1 MVFTTLLG
9 YFLLLIFFYMERRL
23 RRGEEARSLEEGEFD
38 RRTTRYLGYAYFI
51 SILALLSAWVFNA
64 LQIGGLPLWV
74 GWVGVLL
81 AVGGLFMRTWATR
94 ALGTSYTRTL
104 RVAQGQ
110 VIVQE
115 GPYRFIR
122 HPGYLGMIL
131 MWIGTAAATGN
142 WIVTL
147 VVFIVVVA
155 AYHNR
160 IHNEE
165 EMLLSKLPGYNE
177 YRAHTWR
184 LIPPI
189 Y

>member
-1 MVFTTLLG
+1 MLFTTLLG
-9 YFLLLIFFYMERRL
+9 YFLLLIFFYMELRR
-23 RRGEEARSLEEGEFD
+23 RRGEQAKSVVDGEFD
-38 RRTTRYLGYAYFI
+38 RRTTRYIGYAYFV
-51 SILALLSAWVFNA
+51 SILALLVAWFLNA
-64 LQIGGLPLWV
+64 LGLGLLPIWV
-74 GWVGVLL
+74 AWVGVVL
-81 AVGGLFMRTWATR
+81 ALCGLFVRTWATR

-110 VIVQE
+110 HIVQS

-131 MWIGTAAATGN
+131 MWIGASASTGN
-142 WIVTL
+142 WIVML
-147 VVFIVVVA
+147 IVCVAIAA

-165 EMLLSKLPGYNE
+165 KMLLSQLPGYEE
-177 YRAHTWR
+177 YRSHTWR
-184 LIPPI
+184 LLPPI